1 LSATATRHQDL
12 IQAFQVDGLG
22 VRGRLVRLGPVADD
36 ILGRHDYPGPAAAI
50 LGEALALTAMLAG
63 ALKIEGMF
71 TLQTKTDGPV
81 SMLVVDYR
89 SPGVLRGYASV
100 DRGALNVLARAHA
113 APGAAQPSVPRTLG
127 AGHLAFTVDPGEGG
141 ERFQGLVDL
150 NGATMAECAQFYF
163 RQSEQIGAN
172 FRLAVGQASGAWRA
186 GGMMI
191 QRLPAAA
198 GAGAAPTDESWREAG
213 LLGATVRDD
222 ELLDPEL
229 PPNDLLY
236 RLFHRHGVRV
246 WKPKQLRFGC
256 SCSGERVEQVLRTF
270 SGPDMA
276 EMAVDGRIVVTCEFC
291 NAVYEFAAAAF
302 ASGAPFTNSP

>member
-1 LSATATRHQDL
+1 VTQHADL

-22 VRGRLVRLGPVADD
+22 VRGRLVRLGPVAED
-36 ILGRHDYPGPAAAI
+36 ILGRHNYPGPAAAI

-63 ALKIEGMF
+63 ALKIEGVF

-81 SMLVVDYR
+81 PMLVVDYR

-100 DRGALNVLARAHA
+100 DRGALAAAAAGQEAH
-113 APGAAQPSVPRTLG
+113 SVPRTLG
-127 AGHLAFTVDPGEGG
+127 AGHLAFTVDPGAGG

-172 FRLAVGQASGAWRA
+172 FRLAVGRESGAWRA
-186 GGMMI
+186 GGLMI
-191 QRLPAAA
+191 QRLPDRA
-198 GAGAAPTDESWREAG
+198 GAGPSDDAWREAG

-236 RLFHRHGVRV
+236 RLFHQHGVRV
-246 WKPKQLRFGC
+246 WQPKRLRFGC

-276 EMAVDGRIVVTCEFC
+276 EMVIDGRIVVTCEFC

-302 ASGAPFTNSP
+302 TNSP